1 MRRRSTLLLL
11 FSLSGAAG
19 LAYETLWFRSLALI
33 FGSTVLALG
42 TVLAAF
48 LGGLAA
54 GSLVIGQATTRS
66 DRPLRLYG
74 LLEIGIAAAAL
85 LVPLL
90 LRGAQAVTTGALA
103 GADGGG
109 TFFAVARFVLV
120 FIVLLIPTF
129 LMGGTLPAMMRHFVR
144 VESDLGRQ
152 AGLLYFANTGGAVA
166 GTLLTG
172 YVLIPALGMAR
183 TNIVAVA
190 CNLAVGA
197 AILALAARAR
207 SEAAPALASAES
219 GATSSDASSRDASPE
234 PAAAAAPIAAPPLAP
249 AASSSAIAIYALYAI
264 VGFAALALEVFWTRA
279 LLLSLGTTV
288 YAFSTMLATYLLGL
302 AFGGLW
308 GGRLASRTRYPA
320 RTLGLLVGAAGLAV
334 LIGNRYLGTLPL
346 RYLRL
351 QLSLGLDWNSSVLVK
366 FFLAFLVMFPATF
379 FLGAAFP
386 VAVRAVGGGVRAAG
400 ASVGR
405 LYAANTAGS
414 ILGSFL
420 AGLSLIP
427 LLGLER
433 GLVAMAALFLAASL
447 AFLLLARSR
456 ALAPLGILY
465 AAAFFASLAFPSW
478 DRYLQRSGV
487 YFYAAHYKQIDE
499 FLKARR
505 DYAMLSYREGPEAT
519 VAVVDGQRYRYLQ
532 INGKTDASTGKDMI
546 TQVTSAHL
554 PMLFHPNPKNV
565 LVIGLGSGV
574 TIGSVARHP
583 VEKIE
588 CLEIAPEV
596 VEAAQLFAEASGDA
610 MNDPRLSM
618 TIGDGRNY
626 LQQTRARFDV
636 IISEPSNPWI
646 AGVGNLFT
654 REFLA
659 LAKSRLAPGGVMC
672 QWTNLYDL
680 SESDLAI
687 MLATYREAF
696 PHGAVFL
703 SHLGDLLLIGT
714 DGPPRLVFDDL
725 IARVGDP
732 RIQSDL
738 TRIGVSSVYDLLGT
752 FITTFDGLA
761 SFVPPGTPVHTDDR
775 AQLEFSAPK
784 NLYRDF
790 TLVHLTKILGTHQPI
805 LPLLAGMPSGEL
817 GATVGRAVAEG
828 AAARHFFLQGVLQ
841 ARSGERRL
849 AVESLRQAH
858 RLSPGESN
866 IAETLAEYLAEEGQ
880 ALAAA
885 GNMDAAIA
893 LHLEAI
899 EAAPKDARFV
909 YYYGMALGA
918 SDPNAAASVLADA
931 IRLDPKLREARV
943 GLASV
948 LAAAGR
954 QREARYQLSSL
965 IDERPDDD
973 VVLSLRGDISA
984 MEGDFATAMSDYLR
998 ALEANPDNRDARSK
1012 LAFTYAQTGRLDLA
1026 IEQYGDL
1033 HRAAPDDV
1041 PTLFNLAS
1049 LTTQSGKQKEA
1060 IRLWE
1065 RLVALEPSNAE
1076 FQRNLSLVRE
1086 GKSPSS

>member
-1 MRRRSTLLLL
+1 MLL

-54 GSLVIGQATTRS
+54 GSLVIGHATRRS

-74 LLEIGIAAAAL
+74 LLEIGIGAAAL
-85 LVPLL
+85 VLPLL
-90 LRGAQAVTTGALA
+90 LRGAQALATGALA

-109 TFFAVARFVLV
+109 TFFGVARFALV
-120 FIVLLIPTF
+120 FVVLLVPTF

-144 VESDLGRQ
+144 TESDLGRQ
-152 AGLLYFANTGGAVA
+152 AGLLYFANTGGAAA
-166 GTLLTG
+166 GTLVTG
-172 YVLIPALGMAR
+172 YILIPALGMAT
-183 TNIVAVA
+183 TNILAVV
-190 CNLAVGA
+190 CNLTVGV
-197 AILALAARAR
+197 AILALAGRER
-207 SEAAPALASAES
+207 SLSAVEAAQPLDATDTASSVA
-219 GATSSDASSRDASPE
+219 ATSTIASRPFAF
-234 PAAAAAPIAAPPLAP
+234 
-249 AASSSAIAIYALYAI
+249 AIYSLYAV
-264 VGFAALALEVFWTRA
+264 VGFSALALEVFWTRA

-288 YAFSTMLATYLLGL
+288 YAFSTMLGTYLVGL
-302 AFGGLW
+302 ALGGLW
-308 GGRLASRTRYPA
+308 GGRLASRTRDPA
-320 RTLGLLVGAAGLAV
+320 RLLALLIAAAGLAV

-346 RYLRL
+346 HYLRL
-351 QLSLGLDWNSSVLVK
+351 QLSLGLDWNASILVK
-366 FFLAFLVMFPATF
+366 FLLAFLVMFPATF

-386 VAVRAVGGGVRAAG
+386 VAVRAIGAGVRDAG
-400 ASVGR
+400 AAVGR

-414 ILGSFL
+414 ILGAFL

-433 GLVAMAALFLAASL
+433 GLVAMASLFLLVSL
-447 AFLLLARSR
+447 ALLLLARSR
-456 ALAPLGILY
+456 AFVPVAIISAVALG
-465 AAAFFASLAFPSW
+465 ASLAFPSW

-505 DYAMLSYREGPEAT
+505 DYTMLSYREGPEAT
-519 VAVVDGQRYRYLQ
+519 VAVVDGQRYRYMQ

-554 PMLFHPNPKNV
+554 PMFFHANPKNV

-583 VEKIE
+583 VDKIE
-588 CLEIAPEV
+588 CLEISPEV

-610 MNDPRLSM
+610 LNDPRLTI
-618 TIGDGRNY
+618 TIGDGRNF
-626 LQQTRARFDV
+626 LQQTRERFDV

-646 AGVGNLFT
+646 AGVGSLFT
-654 REFLA
+654 REFLT

-680 SESDLAI
+680 SEDDLAI

-696 PHGAVFL
+696 PNGAVFL

-714 DGPPRLVFDDL
+714 DGPPRLAFDDL
-725 IARVGDP
+725 IARVSQP
-732 RIQSDL
+732 AIQADL

-761 SFVPPGTPVHTDDR
+761 SFVPPGTAVHTDDR
-775 AQLEFSAPK
+775 AQLEFSAPR
-784 NLYRDF
+784 NLYKDF
-790 TLVHLTKILGTHQPI
+790 TLVHLSKILGIHQPI
-805 LPLLAGMPSGEL
+805 LPLLTGMPAGEM

-828 AAARHFFLQGVLQ
+828 AGARHFFLQGVIQ
-841 ARSGERRL
+841 ARSGERR
-849 AVESLRQAH
+849 AAIESLRQAH

-866 IAETLAEYLAEEGQ
+866 IAETLAEYLAEEGE
-880 ALAAA
+880 ALAGA
-885 GNMDAAIA
+885 GNLDGAVA
-893 LHLEAI
+893 LHREAI
-899 EAAPKDARFV
+899 SAAPKDARFL
-909 YYYGMALGA
+909 YYYGMAIGA
-918 SDPNAAASVLADA
+918 SDANAASEVLAEA
-931 IRLDPKLREARV
+931 VRLDPKLREARV
-943 GLASV
+943 GLATV

-954 QREARYQLSSL
+954 QREARGQLGIL
-965 IDERPDDD
+965 IDERPDDS
-973 VVLSLRGDISA
+973 VVFRLRGDISA
-984 MEGDFATAMSDYLR
+984 MEGDFAGAMSDYLR
-998 ALEANPDNRDARSK
+998 AVEVSPDDSDARSK
-1012 LAFTYAQTGRLDLA
+1012 LAFTYAQTGKLDLA
-1026 IEQYGDL
+1026 IEEYSEL
-1033 HRAAPDDV
+1033 HRAAPNDV

-1049 LTTQSGKQKEA
+1049 LTTQSGRQKES

-1065 RLVALEPSNAE
+1065 RLVQMEPSNAE
-1076 FQRNLSLVRE
+1076 FQRNLKLVRE
-1086 GKSPSS
+1086 GQVPAK

>member
-1 MRRRSTLLLL
+1 MRRRSTLLFL

-66 DRPLRLYG
+66 GRPLRLYG
-74 LLEIGIAAAAL
+74 LLEIGIAVAAL
-85 LVPLL
+85 LVPFL

-103 GADGGG
+103 GAADGGA
-109 TFFAVARFVLV
+109 FFAVARFILV
-120 FIVLLIPTF
+120 FVVLLIPTF

-144 VESDLGRQ
+144 DESDLGPQ

-172 YVLIPALGMAR
+172 FVLIPALGMAR
-183 TNIVAVA
+183 TNVVAVA
-190 CNLAVGA
+190 CNVVVGA
-197 AILALAARAR
+197 AVLAIAARAR
-207 SEAAPALASAES
+207 ASDAAGGAGAADAAAEPAPAAPELPAPPAAPA
-219 GATSSDASSRDASPE
+219 
-234 PAAAAAPIAAPPLAP
+234 PAR
-249 AASSSAIAIYALYAI
+249 SAIVVYALYAV

-302 AFGGLW
+302 ALGGLW
-308 GGRLASRTRYPA
+308 GGRLASRSHYPA

-400 ASVGR
+400 AAVGR

-427 LLGLER
+427 LLGIER

-447 AFLLLARSR
+447 AFLVLARSR
-456 ALAPLGILY
+456 ALVPVAVVY
-465 AAAFFASLAFPSW
+465 AAALVASLAYPSW

-554 PMLFHPNPKNV
+554 PMLFHTNPKSV

-596 VEAAQLFAEASGDA
+596 VEAAQLFSEASGDA
-610 MNDPRLSM
+610 MNDPRLVM
-618 TIGDGRNY
+618 TIGDGRNF
-626 LQQTRARFDV
+626 LQQTRERFDV

-703 SHLGDLLLIGT
+703 SHLGDLLLVGT

-725 IARVGDP
+725 IARVSDP

-752 FITTFDGLA
+752 FIATFDGLA
-761 SFVPPGTPVHTDDR
+761 AFIPPGTPVHTDDR

-790 TLVHLTKILGTHQPI
+790 TLVHLTKILGVHQPI
-805 LPLLAGMPSGEL
+805 LPLLAGMPAGEM

-841 ARSGERRL
+841 ARSGERRG
-849 AVESLRQAH
+849 AIESLRQAH

-866 IAETLAEYLAEEGQ
+866 IAETLAEYLAEEGE
-880 ALAAA
+880 ARAAA
-885 GNMDAAIA
+885 GDIDGAIA
-893 LHLEAI
+893 LHREAMG
-899 EAAPKDARFV
+899 AAPKDARFA
-909 YYYGMALGA
+909 YYYGMALGVKDA
-918 SDPNAAASVLADA
+918 NAAVQILGEAV
-931 IRLDPKLREARV
+931 RVDPKLREARS

-954 QREARYQLSSL
+954 QREARFQLGLL

-973 VVLSLRGDISA
+973 AVLCMRGDVSA
-984 MEGDFATAMSDYLR
+984 MEGDFASAMSDFLR
-998 ALEANPDNRDARSK
+998 ALDANPENRDARSK
-1012 LAFTYAQTGRLDLA
+1012 LAFTYAQTGKLDLA
-1026 IEQYGDL
+1026 IEQYEHL
-1033 HRAAPDDV
+1033 HRSAPGDV

-1065 RLVALEPSNAE
+1065 RLVAMEPSNAE
-1076 FQRNLSLVRE
+1076 FQRNLTLVRE
-1086 GKSPSS
+1086 GKAPAG